1 MKSNNPF
8 FTLTAGAIAC
18 SLLFSISSLA
28 QKSPKLSDAEIASVA
43 VVANQIDVSYAE
55 IAKKQ
60 STNEEVLKFAETM
73 ISDHTAVINQA
84 VALVNKL
91 GVTPKDNA
99 VSQKLLKDAEK
110 TKKILNS
117 KSASSFNKT
126 YVDNEVAYHKAVI
139 AAVEDLLIPE
149 SDNKELKDLLQSVV
163 PVLRTHL
170 EHARMLQSKL
180 SNK

>member
-8 FTLTAGAIAC
+8 RTLTAGVIAY
-18 SLLFSISSLA
+18 SLFFSIPVLA
-28 QKSPKLSDAEIASVA
+28 QKNQKLSDAEIASVA

-55 IAKKQ
+55 IAKQ
-60 STNEEVLKFAETM
+60 RSTNEDVLKFAKTM

-84 VALVNKL
+84 VALVKKL

-110 TKKILNS
+110 TKKTLNS
-117 KSASSFNKT
+117 TSGKSFNKA
-126 YVDNEVAYHKAVI
+126 YVDNEVTYHKAVI

-149 SDNKELKDLLQSVV
+149 SDNKELKDLLQNVV
-163 PVLRTHL
+163 PVLNTHL